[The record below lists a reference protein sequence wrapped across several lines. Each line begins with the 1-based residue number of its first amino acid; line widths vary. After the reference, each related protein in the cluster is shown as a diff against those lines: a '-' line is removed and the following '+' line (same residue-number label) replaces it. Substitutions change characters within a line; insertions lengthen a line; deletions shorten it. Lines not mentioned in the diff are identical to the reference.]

1 MKNRTF
7 SRRLPVSVAVLGLV
21 LHTMVIS
28 ASGALVVDAG
38 AGFTALSST
47 LSPARSESVTSEQER
62 SWTWD
67 ASTPLYNGTPA
78 GTRIFGGVSITAQN
92 NLVTTGVAVR
102 IDAGSNQ
109 LWANVNNN
117 NTSGGGPSQVRA
129 LYLWDSADFLV
140 SGYNAFDNTANSS
153 FTITAGTTF
162 DMLSGN
168 GVDSGGSR
176 YVIRDGSTYYL
187 SSVNA
192 LKTTGTGETV
202 SMNGDTAGLQWAS
215 FDPTE
220 FDAFTDQDAGLGLTS
235 LGTFTTRTF
244 DNVTGVG
251 FIGNTS
257 RGSFSRFEVADV
269 EVILVPEPSTAVLAG
284 LGLAALV
291 MRRRRDSA
299 ANAGR
304 PARSMKTMAR

>member
-117 NTSGGGPSQVRA
+117 NTSGGGPSEVRA
-129 LYLWDSADFLV
+129 LYLWDSTDFLV

-153 FTITAGTTF
+153 FKITAGTTF
-162 DMLSGN
+162 DMGN
-168 GVDSGGSR
+168 SGGSR

-187 SSVNA
+187 SSVKA
-192 LKTTGTGETV
+192 LDTTGTGYDST
-202 SMNGDTAGLQWAS
+202 MDGATASLQWAS
-215 FDPTE
+215 FNPEE
-220 FDAFTDQDAGLGLTS
+220 FATFTDDVAGLGLTS

>member
-1 MKNRTF
+1 M
-7 SRRLPVSVAVLGLV
+7 S
-21 LHTMVIS
+21 IS

-47 LSPARSESVTSEQER
+47 LNSARSESVTSEQER
-62 SWTWD
+62 SWVWD
-67 ASTPLYNGTPA
+67 ASNPLYDGTPA
-78 GTRIFGGVSITAQN
+78 GTRIFGGVSITAAN
-92 NLVTTGVAVR
+92 NLVTTGVTVR

-162 DMLSGN
+162 NMLNGSGA
-168 GVDSGGSR
+168 DDGGSR

-187 SSVNA
+187 SSVKA
-192 LKTTGTGETV
+192 LDTTGTGYTV
-202 SMNGDTAGLQWAS
+202 SMNGATVGLQWAS
-215 FDPTE
+215 FDPAE
-220 FDAFTDQDAGLGLTS
+220 FATFTDDVAGLGLVS
-235 LGTFTTRTF
+235 LGTFSTRTF

-251 FIGNTS
+251 FIGNTY

-269 EVILVPEPSTAVLAG
+269 EVALVPEPSTAMVAG
-284 LGLAALV
+284 LGLAGLIL
-291 MRRRRDSA
+291 RRRR
-299 ANAGR
+299 G
-304 PARSMKTMAR
+304 

>member
-1 MKNRTF
+1 M
-7 SRRLPVSVAVLGLV
+7 
-21 LHTMVIS
+21 
-28 ASGALVVDAG
+28 
-38 AGFTALSST
+38 
-47 LSPARSESVTSEQER
+47 
-62 SWTWD
+62 
-67 ASTPLYNGTPA
+67 
-78 GTRIFGGVSITAQN
+78 
-92 NLVTTGVAVR
+92 
-102 IDAGSNQ
+102 
-109 LWANVNNN
+109 WANVNNN

-251 FIGNTS
+251 FIGNTY